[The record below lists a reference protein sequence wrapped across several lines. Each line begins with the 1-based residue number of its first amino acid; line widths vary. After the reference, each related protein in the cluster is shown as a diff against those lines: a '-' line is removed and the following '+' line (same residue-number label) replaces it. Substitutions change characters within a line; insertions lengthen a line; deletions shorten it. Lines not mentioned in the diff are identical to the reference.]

1 MNNLPTTDLHCH
13 PTLKPVGHLI
23 TDQHAN
29 NPGHKSSLWYHEK
42 VSGWDKIIDVVA
54 GVAIYSQA
62 DLISALNGGVK
73 VLHVSLYPPEVSF
86 FNNKLPLRKAGDA
99 IENFVTGFTQPRVNE
114 IQSPGYDYFNDLTA
128 QYNLL
133 QYMDGQPVNL
143 ESRKCK
149 YILARTYNDLKPIMD
164 GTLPDTVGIVVNIE
178 GGHALGCGRDPI
190 RFPCNP
196 STILDHARAIKEWE
210 HTPFY
215 ITLAHHFY
223 NELLGHTRSM
233 PESLA
238 KIIDQTYGMESGFT
252 SLGEKV
258 VHTMLDKSMGKRV
271 LIDVKHMSIAARQRY
286 YHILDTDYSSERV
299 PILFT
304 HGGVNGLS
312 DFSQSG
318 IKISGT
324 PFNDWDISLFDHEIV
339 RIARS
344 GGIIGLN
351 MDQRVMSSPGVLKS
365 IKFKLFNHKYRFAG
379 LIWNNLRHIALTLD
393 REGLPAWDYVCIG
406 SDFDGEINPIN
417 GIWGLGQLPEFRQL
431 LLQYIRPFIE
441 EKTLSPTNRI
451 DPEIIADKIFSTN
464 VTELLK
470 NNY

>member
-1 MNNLPTTDLHCH
+1 MADLHCH

-23 TDQHAN
+23 TDMHAG
-29 NPGHKSSLWYHEK
+29 NPAHKSSLWYHEK
-42 VSGWDKIIDVVA
+42 VTGWDKLVDVVA

-62 DLISALNGGVK
+62 DLVSAINGGVK

-86 FNNKLPLRKAGDA
+86 FNNKLPLRKTGDV
-99 IENFVTGFTQPRVNE
+99 IENFVTGFSQPRVSE

-133 QYMDGQPVNL
+133 RYLDATPVNIQGQPW
-143 ESRKCK
+143 K
-149 YILARTYNDLKPIMD
+149 YILARNSDDLRPILD
-164 GTLPDTVGIVVNIE
+164 GTLPNTIGIVINIE

-190 RFPCNP
+190 RFPCKP
-196 STILDHARAIKEWE
+196 ETIISNAKAVKNWE

-233 PESLA
+233 PDSLA
-238 KIIDQTYGMESGFT
+238 KIIDQTFGMESGFT
-252 SLGEKV
+252 PLGEKV
-258 VHTMLDKSMGKRV
+258 VEIMLDKSLGKRI
-271 LIDVKHMSIAARQRY
+271 LIDVKHMSTAARRRY
-286 YHILDTDYSSERV
+286 YEMLDTNYAGERI

-304 HGGVNGLS
+304 HGGVNGLP

-318 IKISGT
+318 KHIDGT
-324 PFNDWDISLFDHEIV
+324 VYNDWDISLFDHEIV

-351 MDQRVMSSPGVLKS
+351 MDQRVMSSPEALKS
-365 IKFKLFNHKYRFAG
+365 IKHKLFNHKYRFAG
-379 LIWNNLRHIALTLD
+379 LIWNNLRHIAQTLD
-393 REGLPAWDYVCIG
+393 REGLPAWDHVCIG

-431 LLQYIRPFIE
+431 LLRYIRPFVE
-441 EKTLSPTNRI
+441 GNSLSQANRI
-451 DPEIIADKIFSTN
+451 DPEVVADKIFSLN
-464 VTELLK
+464 VGELLK
-470 NNY
+470 NYY